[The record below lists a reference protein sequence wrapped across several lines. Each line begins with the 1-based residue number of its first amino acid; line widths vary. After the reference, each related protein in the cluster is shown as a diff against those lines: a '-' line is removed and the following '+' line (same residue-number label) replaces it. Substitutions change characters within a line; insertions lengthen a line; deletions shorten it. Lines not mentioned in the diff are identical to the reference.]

1 MSFELIFTLKVIVL
15 GFQAMIP
22 LALCAMGEVLAERA
36 GVVNI
41 GLEGIML
48 MSAFLG
54 VVGTWGAGNALPAE
68 QLWLAP
74 WLGLLAGVATG
85 LVIGLVHS
93 WIGIYLKGDQ
103 IISGV
108 AINLFALGFAAFG
121 IIVVWG
127 VHGAFNMAA
136 NLKLPGWNILLDP
149 ANPGEDPL
157 YLGKVSYLLPFAF
170 AMAGFI
176 WWVLNKTAFG
186 LRVKAV
192 GENPEAADVAGIRV
206 ERVRLIA
213 VLFGA
218 ALGGLA
224 GAYISVDWNG
234 LISKDIVAGR
244 GFISLAVVVFSKL
257 NPLLTLVGAF
267 VFGLFDN
274 LGLWLS
280 TNAEATRAGLNYFI
294 RMIPYVVT
302 LVVVAGF
309 IGRARFPKATGQPYR
324 RE

>member
-1 MSFELIFTLKVIVL
+1 MAFEMIFTLKIIVL

-22 LALCAMGEVLAERA
+22 LALTAMGEVLAERA

-54 VVGTWGAGNALPAE
+54 VVGTWSAGAVLPNE
-68 QLWLAP
+68 LLWLAP
-74 WLGLLAGVATG
+74 WIGLLVGALTG
-85 LVIGLVHS
+85 LVIGAIHGI
-93 WIGIYLKGDQ
+93 IGIYMKGDQ

-127 VHGAFNMAA
+127 VHGAFSMDAS
-136 NLKLPGWNILLDP
+136 LKLPGWNILLDHAIP
-149 ANPGEDPL
+149 DEDQIFI
-157 YLGKVSYLLPFAF
+157 GKISYLLPFAF

-176 WWVLNKTAFG
+176 WWLLHKTAFG
-186 LRVKAV
+186 LHAKAV

-267 VFGLFDN
+267 IFGLFDN

-280 TNAEATRAGLNYFI
+280 TNSDATRAGLNYFI
-294 RMIPYVVT
+294 RMIPYAAT
-302 LVVVAGF
+302 LIVVAGF